1 MSVMW
6 RPPPS
11 DCGAVVTAAEAL
23 GIREYDFFRL
33 AFRRWSGREPDG
45 KALERTFVAYMFHQR
60 VPSCVRHLSREV
72 LQLKG
77 SGTLRP
83 GAFGVAAFERRQ
95 PLPRLG
101 RFSWGLVAGAIVV
114 LFLMSLDVS
123 YMRDRSIPLGCP
135 GATGSMFFDR
145 LAGFFKGGPERACPE
160 FAYPGTEDAPKP

>member
-60 VPSCVRHLSREV
+60 VPTCVRHLSREV

-77 SGTLRP
+77 SDTLRP

-101 RFSWGLVAGAIVV
+101 RFSWRLVAGAIII

-135 GATGSMFFDR
+135 GATGSLFFDR
-145 LAGFFKGGPERACPE
+145 LGAFFIGETERACPE
-160 FAYPGTEDAPKP
+160 FAYPATEDAPKP

>member
-1 MSVMW
+1 MNMMW
-6 RPPPS
+6 PPAPA
-11 DCGAVVTAAEAL
+11 DCGAVATAAEAL

-33 AFRRWSGREPDG
+33 AFRRWSGREPGG
-45 KALERTFVAYMFHQR
+45 KALEGTFVAYMFHQR
-60 VPSCVRHLSREV
+60 VPACVRHLSREV

-101 RFSWGLVAGAIVV
+101 RFSWRLAAGAIVV

-135 GATGSMFFDR
+135 GATGSMFFDQ
-145 LAGFFKGGPERACPE
+145 LADFFKGRPERACPE